1 MCAPVSACTS
11 VCESVCVY
19 SLTILA
25 LDFLYLWLFFAAI
38 FLYFS
43 TLLAV
48 TNTFNKDHWA
58 ELAYPCSTRNVDRC
72 NMRVLARICA
82 LAVRRQYD
90 LTQSH
95 CLYELR

>member
-25 LDFLYLWLFFAAI
+25 LDFLYLWLFYAAI

-48 TNTFNKDHWA
+48 TNTFQQRPLGRTGIFH
-58 ELAYPCSTRNVDRC
+58 
-72 NMRVLARICA
+72 VLPGMWIDA
-82 LAVRRQYD
+82 
-90 LTQSH
+90 T
-95 CLYELR
+95 